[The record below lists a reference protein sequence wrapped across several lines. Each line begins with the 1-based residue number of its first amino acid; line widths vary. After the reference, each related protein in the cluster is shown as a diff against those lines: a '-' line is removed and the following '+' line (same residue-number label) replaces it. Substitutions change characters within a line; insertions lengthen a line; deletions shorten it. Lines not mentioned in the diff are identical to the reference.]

1 MQAFALHVLP
11 ACLVCYFIGKEDQFA
26 MCHRNKDMA
35 IKARILIRFLKIIL
49 FVPKPPF
56 LRSLTTEK
64 EFAQFHFIRQKKTK
78 KLRYIETLK

>member
-1 MQAFALHVLP
+1 MKAFALHLLP

-26 MCHRNKDMA
+26 MCHRNKDVA
-35 IKARILIRFLKIIL
+35 IKARIFDRFFKIIP

-64 EFAQFHFIRQKKTK
+64 EFAHFHFT
-78 KLRYIETLK
+78 